1 MIRWARS
8 QINMSDLEEGRFF
21 LETVWLKM
29 AADVIETAIRV
40 YQLDTERADALRRVF
55 GQPRLYA
62 VDIVI

>member
-1 MIRWARS
+1 
-8 QINMSDLEEGRFF
+8 MSDLEEGRFF

-55 GQPRLYA
+55 GQPRLYG
-62 VDIVI
+62 VDIII